1 MTPEKRLEKIK
12 KSISKLSGNE
22 NLIANLLNYVEQKDR
37 EIKIFKPWK
46 KCAIDESMAKDIWGT
61 LSGVYTEGHA

>member
-12 KSISKLSGNE
+12 KSISRLGGNE
-22 NLIANLLNYVEQKDR
+22 KLIADLLNYVEKKDR
-37 EIKIFKPWK
+37 EIKIFKPWVK
-46 KCAIDESMAKDIWGT
+46 EIIDECMAKDIWGS